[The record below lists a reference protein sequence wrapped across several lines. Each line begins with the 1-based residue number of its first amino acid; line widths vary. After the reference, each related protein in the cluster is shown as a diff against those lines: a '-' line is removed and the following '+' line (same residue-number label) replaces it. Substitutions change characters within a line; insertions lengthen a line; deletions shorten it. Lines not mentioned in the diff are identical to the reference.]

1 MRTGDL
7 RASGPLRTADLLGAG
22 SDAAHR
28 PGGVG
33 ADVPGDGRSAL
44 RTGPRGVAL
53 LLPEAG
59 GESAD
64 SRPVPGGGKR
74 APGTRGAD
82 GADVG
87 APRCL
92 GPDGGPC
99 FDAAVPRGGYAWWY
113 VDALSDDGT
122 HGLTIIAFV
131 GSVFSPYYAWA
142 RGRGLGE
149 PENHVAL
156 NVALYG
162 PRARWAMT
170 ERGRAALARDA
181 TSYRVGRSS
190 LTWDGNALSIGI
202 DEIAV
207 PIPRRVRG
215 LVRVHPTA
223 LPARL
228 FVLDPARRHLWAP
241 LAPHARVE
249 VQMRDPALSWSGPGY
264 LDSNAGSEPLEDAFR
279 FWTWSRATM
288 RAGTGVLYDAE
299 RRDGSALSLAL
310 LFRPDGTVVE
320 RDCPPVARLPGTLWR
335 MPRPTR
341 ADAGMKPQLVRTL
354 EDAPFYARSE
364 VASRLWGEQA
374 RGVHEALA
382 LDRFRQA
389 WVKLL
394 LPFRM
399 PRLG

>member
-1 MRTGDL
+1 M
-7 RASGPLRTADLLGAG
+7 
-22 SDAAHR
+22 
-28 PGGVG
+28 
-33 ADVPGDGRSAL
+33 
-44 RTGPRGVAL
+44 
-53 LLPEAG
+53 
-59 GESAD
+59 
-64 SRPVPGGGKR
+64 
-74 APGTRGAD
+74 
-82 GADVG
+82 
-87 APRCL
+87 
-92 GPDGGPC
+92 
-99 FDAAVPRGGYAWWY
+99 
-113 VDALSDDGT
+113 
-122 HGLTIIAFV
+122 
-131 GSVFSPYYAWA
+131 
-142 RGRGLGE
+142 
-149 PENHVAL
+149 

-190 LTWDGNALSIGI
+190 LTWDGRALSIAI

-207 PIPRRVRG
+207 PLPRRVRG
-215 LVRVHPTA
+215 VVRVHPAA
-223 LPARL
+223 LPARP
-228 FVLDPARRHLWAP
+228 FVLDPARRHVWAP

-279 FWTWSRATM
+279 FWTWSRATIG
-288 RAGTGVLYDAE
+288 AGTGVLYDAE

-382 LDRFRQA
+382 LDRFRQV